1 MKLTNKEYNVLNKIS
16 HESKMDCWFS
26 IATNGREDY
35 ILDLEENKKLKLKD
49 GVGQLYD
56 GLTDLNDYNLSY
68 LEKETFTTL
77 LVKLKIKEDFQVNTD
92 LNKLLNV
99 MNKGK
104 EIKELDGKEWVE
116 NYDKLIKF
124 LYAIGNLTE
133 KRHEIEE
140 IVKVL
145 DEIDTLGY

>member
-1 MKLTNKEYNVLNKIS
+1 MKLTNEEYNVLNKIS

-26 IATNGREDY
+26 IATNKREDY

-49 GVGQLYD
+49 GVEQLYD

-92 LNKLLNV
+92 LNKLLKV
-99 MNKGK
+99 INKG
-104 EIKELDGKEWVE
+104 E
-116 NYDKLIKF
+116 
-124 LYAIGNLTE
+124 
-133 KRHEIEE
+133 
-140 IVKVL
+140 
-145 DEIDTLGY
+145 